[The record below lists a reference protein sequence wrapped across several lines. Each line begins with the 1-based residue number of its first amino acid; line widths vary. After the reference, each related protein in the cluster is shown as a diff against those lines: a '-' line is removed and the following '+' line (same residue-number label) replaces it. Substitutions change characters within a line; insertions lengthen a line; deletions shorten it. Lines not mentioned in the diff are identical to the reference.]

1 MCAVHS
7 KSKEYNDIAFYDGEF
22 EEVYEQLMNHFL
34 SIWRTDCSVYCR
46 YEILFPKIDSNIDFG
61 E

>member
-22 EEVYEQLMNHFL
+22 EEVYEELMKHF
-34 SIWRTDCSVYCR
+34 
-46 YEILFPKIDSNIDFG
+46 
-61 E
+61 